1 MKFYIDVQKKWD
13 GDTFRMT
20 ILPKVEYRSIREA
33 ALFCQ
38 GQAVLLCPWDSGRL
52 RSSISVKFRGQ
63 KAIRAMAPVD
73 GSETDDV
80 LNDEPAE
87 NTAHVGSNVIY
98 AAAQEFGMP
107 SGYGKY
113 KGPGFAPQP
122 YLRPAADITEGKS
135 VTIIEQGGK
144 QEFEKYKGLK

>member
-1 MKFYIDVQKKWD
+1 MKFHIDVQKKWD
-13 GDTFRMT
+13 GDTFRTT

-38 GQAVLLCPWDSGRL
+38 GQAVLLCPVDTGRL
-52 RSSISVKFRGQ
+52 RSSIGVKFRGQ
-63 KAIRAMAPVD
+63 KVIQSGTQGLEA
-73 GSETDDV
+73 DD
-80 LNDEPAE
+80 LIKDEPE
-87 NTAHVGSNVIY
+87 EGTAHVGTNVIY
-98 AAAQEFGMP
+98 GAAQEFGTQTM
-107 SGYGKY
+107 
-113 KGPGFAPQP
+113 AAQP